1 MLKQNQ
7 RTRLSPTDRQ
17 AASEPVDTGN
27 LVGAW
32 RLTIAPIQGTPVPAL
47 VTLHADGT
55 LSSAS
60 LPVEPFLGA
69 ADRVIFVSPGAG
81 VWEPAGVKLA
91 RLKIVGLAAT
101 ERGAQAAGATI
112 LGRGELSADGRSL
125 SGSYAATVYDP
136 AGVPLATEEGT
147 LQATRISLED

>member
-1 MLKQNQ
+1 MSKQNQ
-7 RTRLSPTDRQ
+7 RTQLSQADRQ
-17 AASEPVDTGN
+17 ATSAPAGTEN

-55 LSSAS
+55 LNSAS

-69 ADRVIFVSPGAG
+69 VDRVIFVSPGHG
-81 VWEPAGVKLA
+81 VWETAGVKLA

-101 ERGAQAAGATI
+101 ERGAQAASATI
-112 LGRGELSADGRSL
+112 LGRGELSADGRSF

-136 AGVPLATEEGT
+136 AGVPLATEEGA

>member
-1 MLKQNQ
+1 MTMQNQ
-7 RTRLSPTDRQ
+7 RTRFN
-17 AASEPVDTGN
+17 TGN
-27 LVGAW
+27 RPVTPEAADMGSLVGAW
-32 RLTIAPIQGTPVPAL
+32 RLTIAPVQGTPVPAL
-47 VTLHADGT
+47 LTLHADGT

-69 ADRVIFVSPGAG
+69 ADRVIFVSPGHG
-81 VWEPAGVKLA
+81 LWEPTGVKQA

-136 AGVPLATEEGT
+136 AGVPMATEEGT
-147 LQATRISLED
+147 LTATRIGLED